1 MTNWAV
7 QSLMI
12 MLICG
17 VCTFAT
23 RALPFLIF
31 GNRPVPEKVKYL
43 GRVLPMAV
51 MATLVIYCIR
61 GISFTAAGEFLPE
74 LISLA
79 AVTALHLWKRNTL
92 LSVVGGTVCYMLL
105 VQAVF

>member
-1 MTNWAV
+1 MTNWALN
-7 QSLMI
+7 SLAI

-17 VCTFAT
+17 ACTFLT

-31 GNRPVPEKVKYL
+31 GDRPVPEKVKYL

-61 GISFTAAGEFLPE
+61 GIGFTAAGDFLPE
-74 LISLA
+74 FISLA

-92 LSVVGGTVCYMLL
+92 LSVVGGTACYMLL
-105 VQAVF
+105 VQTIF

>member
-1 MTNWAV
+1 MTNRALN
-7 QSLMI
+7 SLAI
-12 MLICG
+12 MLVCG
-17 VCTFAT
+17 ACTFLT

-31 GNRPVPEKVKYL
+31 GGRAVPEKVKYL

-61 GISFTAAGEFLPE
+61 GISFTAAGDFLPE

-79 AVTALHLWKRNTL
+79 VVTALHLWRRNTL
-92 LSVVGGTVCYMLL
+92 LSVAGGTACYMLL
-105 VQAVF
+105 VQMVF

>member
-1 MTNWAV
+1 MTNWALN
-7 QSLMI
+7 SLTI
-12 MLICG
+12 MLVCG
-17 VCTFAT
+17 ACTFLT

-31 GNRPVPEKVKYL
+31 GGRPVPEKVKYL

-61 GISFTAAGEFLPE
+61 GISFTAAGDFLPE

-79 AVTALHLWKRNTL
+79 VVTALHLWRRNTL
-92 LSVVGGTVCYMLL
+92 LSVAGGTACYMLL
-105 VQAVF
+105 VQMVF

>member
-1 MTNWAV
+1 MTGWAM
-7 QSLMI
+7 QSLGI

-17 VCTFAT
+17 ACTFLT

-31 GNRPVPEKVKYL
+31 GDRPVPEKVKYL

-51 MATLVIYCIR
+51 MATLVIYCVR
-61 GISFTAAGEFLPE
+61 GIGFTSAGEFLPE
-74 LISLA
+74 LLSLA

-92 LSVVGGTVCYMLL
+92 LSVVGGTACYMLL
-105 VQAVF
+105 VQLVF